1 MRVVI
6 VEDEGITALF
16 LKKSILSIG
25 HEVASVHDNAD
36 TLLGYLEYHDA
47 DLILM
52 DINIKGRVDGIQ
64 TATKIYHQYP
74 NISCVFITSYIDR
87 DTIEKA
93 CVVQPLGYL
102 KKPVIFSDI
111 EAILL
116 LVQSHRNHKKIE
128 PSPDIH
134 LGQYTYSPQNKILNY
149 KDTLIKL
156 TKNEH
161 SCLYL
166 LLQNKEC
173 HVTIEQLVFTIWR
186 DNKDHSNSL
195 RELISRLRKKM
206 PEIEIV
212 NTPSVGYS
220 IISTKSKII

>member
-36 TLLGYLEYHDA
+36 TLLGYLEYHSV

-52 DINIKGRVDGIQ
+52 DINIKGRLDGIQ

-74 NISCVFITSYIDR
+74 NISCVFITSYIDK

-111 EAILL
+111 ETILL
-116 LVQSHRNHKKIE
+116 LVQSHRNHKKVE

-134 LGQYTYSPQNKILNY
+134 LGEYQYSPQNKTLFY
-149 KDTLIKL
+149 KNNLIKL
-156 TKNEH
+156 TKQEH
-161 SCLYL
+161 SCLHL

-186 DNKDHSNSL
+186 DNKDHASSL

-206 PEIEIV
+206 SEVEII

-220 IISTKSKII
+220 IISTK